1 MNFKCTTDVML
12 DLLNNVMPIIAPKST
27 ILVLQYLSFDLE
39 GNLLTVIATSEDL
52 TIKTSIEVNGTE
64 DGKILVPAK
73 KYSDIIHSFGK
84 SGEITFNADEEN
96 QEIQINY
103 GKGKY
108 RFSGLDWE
116 EFIQTD
122 HLFGVSPLDGTNA
135 EEDATEELKAKFIK
149 GELSHIAERNLFAV
163 STEEY
168 NLAMTG
174 VLFQFRSNK
183 LTSVSSDGFRLN
195 RFVMTK
201 EENLFPEQY
210 DVIIPSKS
218 MEFLKKI
225 ESDCDMTVIRQD
237 KAPKYLKFSYDD
249 TIFTTRII
257 TDKFPAYETIIPESF
272 NYTAYVPLNELL
284 SATKRVSIFSN
295 PDNKLLILKFTSD
308 SLTLVAENEQTAEN
322 ASEIVNCEF
331 TGEGFEIGVRYDY
344 FTQSIQHINYENPEN
359 QGVVEMRFND
369 PNKAYIIIPKEEGER
384 FLMLNMPV
392 RFK

>member
-1 MNFKCTTDVML
+1 MNFKCSTDVMI

-27 ILVLQYLSFDLE
+27 ILVLQYLSFDLQD
-39 GNLLTVIATSEDL
+39 NLLTVIATSEDL

-73 KYSDIIHSFGK
+73 KYNDIIRSFGK
-84 SGEITFNADEEN
+84 SGEITFNADESN

-122 HLFGVSPLDGTNA
+122 HLFGVSPMDSTNA
-135 EEDATEELKAKFIK
+135 EDENDELRATFHK
-149 GELSHIAERNLFAV
+149 GELNQIAERNLFAV

-174 VLFQFRSNK
+174 VLFQFRTNK
-183 LTSVSSDGFRLN
+183 LISVSSDGFRLN
-195 RFVMTK
+195 RFVLNK
-201 EENLFPEQY
+201 EENLYPEQY

-225 ESDCDMTVIRQD
+225 EADCDMTVIRQD
-237 KAPKYLKFSYDD
+237 KAPKYLKFSYDN

-284 SATKRVSIFSN
+284 SATKRVSIFAN
-295 PDNKLLILKFTSD
+295 PDNKLLILKFTPD
-308 SLTLVAENEQTAEN
+308 ALTLVAENEQTAEN
-322 ASEIVNCEF
+322 ANEIINCEF
-331 TGEGFEIGVRYDY
+331 SGEEFEIGVRYDY
-344 FTQSIQHINYENPEN
+344 FTQSIQHINFENPEN
-359 QGVVEMRFND
+359 QGVVEMKFND
-369 PNKAYIIIPKEEGER
+369 ANKAYIIIPKEEGDR
-384 FLMLNMPV
+384 YLMLNMPV

>member
-1 MNFKCTTDVML
+1 MNFKCNTDVML

-52 TIKTSIEVNGTE
+52 TIKTSIEVMGTE

-73 KYSDIIHSFGK
+73 KYSDIIRSFGK
-84 SGEITFNADEEN
+84 SGEITFNTDQDN

-122 HLFGVSPLDGTNA
+122 HLFGASPMDSTNA
-135 EEDATEELKAKFIK
+135 EEDAAEELKATFIK
-149 GELSHIAERNLFAV
+149 GELSRIAERNLFAV

-174 VLFQFRSNK
+174 VLFQFRLNK

-195 RFVMTK
+195 RFVMNK

-257 TDKFPAYETIIPESF
+257 TDKFPAYETIIPDSF
-272 NYTAYVPLNELL
+272 SYTAYAPLNELL

-331 TGEGFEIGVRYDY
+331 TGDEFEIGVRYDY

-359 QGVVEMRFND
+359 QGIVEMKLND